1 LEKAKE
7 IISTVISDFVFLML
21 AWYVFYLVRFEFG
34 LGIEPVAH
42 APSILFLP
50 AMVVS
55 AYWVGLFGLF
65 GLYRHLYLI
74 SRFDEIIRVAKI
86 SIIGTLILFFLLF
99 IDTLG
104 WSSDNLHQAK
114 WVTLTY
120 WMIVLICV
128 SMSRFILRTLQKHR
142 VLKGKGLHRAF
153 IVGTGSAALSVHE
166 NLNRH
171 RTSGMNVLGYVSL
184 NGSESKDIRVD
195 SSKIL
200 GSVGEIKDLIL
211 EHKVQD
217 VIVALEN
224 DNPDDLIAILDQI
237 DIPNVSVK
245 ILPDFHQVITGLN
258 QTNQIF
264 GLPLIDVMPDP
275 MPTWEKFMKR
285 LMDIVLSLIILIP
298 AFPFMLIIALLIRF
312 TSPGPAIFKQQRVGK
327 YERPFTMFK
336 FRTMFIDAEKESGP
350 VWASDNDPRITPLG
364 YWLRKLRLDELPQF
378 INVLKGDM
386 SLVGPRP
393 ERPYFVNQFKNKI
406 PLYSRRLRV
415 RPGITGW
422 AQVKWKYD
430 ESLEDV
436 KEKTKYDLF
445 YVENISLKM
454 DFKILINTVMTVLK
468 GKGQ

>member
-1 LEKAKE
+1 MEKAKE
-7 IISTVISDFVFLML
+7 ILVTIIGDFLFLMVAWYAFYFVRFELGWFVEPGSAAPYALFVPGTVISVYWIAVFG
-21 AWYVFYLVRFEFG
+21 V
-34 LGIEPVAH
+34 
-42 APSILFLP
+42 
-50 AMVVS
+50 
-55 AYWVGLFGLF
+55 F
-65 GLYRHLYLI
+65 GLYRKLYLI

-99 IDTLG
+99 IDNLG

-120 WMIVLICV
+120 WLIVLFFV
-128 SMSRFILRTLQKHR
+128 SVNRFTLRTIEKVRIQKGR
-142 VLKGKGLHRAF
+142 GLHRAL
-153 IVGTGSAALSVHE
+153 IVGTGSAALSVYE

-171 RTSGMNVLGYVSL
+171 LTSGMNVVGFLKRDNAADHAVDGNMIVGAIS
-184 NGSESKDIRVD
+184 DIRRLVM
-195 SSKIL
+195 
-200 GSVGEIKDLIL
+200 EY
-211 EHKVQD
+211 KVQE
-217 VIVALEN
+217 VIVALDDESRE
-224 DNPDDLIAILDQI
+224 DLITILDQI
-237 DIPNVSVK
+237 DLPDVSVK
-245 ILPDFHQVITGLN
+245 ILPDFYQMITGLN

-275 MPTWEKFMKR
+275 MPTWEKFIKR
-285 LMDIVLSLIILIP
+285 LMDVALSLFILLLTLPFMIVL
-298 AFPFMLIIALLIRF
+298 AVLIRI
-312 TSPGPAIFKQQRVGK
+312 TSEGPAVFRQKRVGK
-327 YERPFTMFK
+327 YDRVFTMYK
-336 FRTMFIDAEKESGP
+336 FRTMHVDAETGSGP
-350 VWASDNDPRITPLG
+350 VWAAENDPRITPLG

-378 INVLKGDM
+378 FNVLKGDM

-393 ERPYFVNQFKNKI
+393 ERPYFVEQFKKKI

-436 KEKTKYDLF
+436 LEKTKYDLF

-454 DFKILINTVMTVLK
+454 DFKILINTVLTVIK